1 MRHPRA
7 EGSWHSTG
15 QCAPA
20 LRPMLPQ
27 CAAEARLVVCEHRF
41 LGYLVRMELH
51 AAAANLREVREWDFL
66 CFWLWGRAGARGAN
80 FYDPAAS
87 AWMAE
92 GLELSPE
99 FQRQIVDVGFWYP
112 PPTMLLFAP
121 FGALPVRAALLL
133 WYALQWFWLGTSA
146 IAP

>member
-1 MRHPRA
+1 
-7 EGSWHSTG
+7 
-15 QCAPA
+15 
-20 LRPMLPQ
+20 MLPQ